1 MPAHANMHQNMWQ
14 HVQPFN
20 DDIFLVKKESK
31 KKKDMFN
38 YFFVCGDQTTDV
50 SQNFNFKKMGKKV
63 QEADCCSAGLKVLN
77 SL

>member
-1 MPAHANMHQNMWQ
+1 
-14 HVQPFN
+14 
-20 DDIFLVKKESK
+20 
-31 KKKDMFN
+31 MFN